1 MISGTITQ
9 QLYADTKDRIYRY
22 SEEPFTLSSGK
33 TSHHYFNCKKITMHP
48 EYLARMAAA
57 MRDELIPG
65 ISAFAAVPPAGVG
78 GLTLGSDPI
87 AFALSLAYREKGTTV
102 YPIVVRK
109 EQKQHGTGRRIEG
122 ELDAFTGGEV
132 LLIDDVVTTGGASLK
147 AVEALRFAGLKLE
160 HGICIVDR
168 EEGGREN
175 LAQHG
180 VTLHSLFTKSDFVDS

>member
-1 MISGTITQ
+1 
-9 QLYADTKDRIYRY
+9 
-22 SEEPFTLSSGK
+22 
-33 TSHHYFNCKKITMHP
+33 MHP
-48 EYLARMAAA
+48 EYLARLAAA
-57 MRDELIPG
+57 LRDELIPA
-65 ISAFAAVPPAGVG
+65 IAAFANGPPAGAG

-87 AFALSLAYREKGTTV
+87 AFALSLAYRESGSTV

-122 ELDAFTGGEV
+122 ELDAFAGGEV

-147 AVEALRFAGLKLE
+147 AVEALRSAGLKLE

-180 VTLHSLFTKSDFVDS
+180 VNLHSLYTKSDFV